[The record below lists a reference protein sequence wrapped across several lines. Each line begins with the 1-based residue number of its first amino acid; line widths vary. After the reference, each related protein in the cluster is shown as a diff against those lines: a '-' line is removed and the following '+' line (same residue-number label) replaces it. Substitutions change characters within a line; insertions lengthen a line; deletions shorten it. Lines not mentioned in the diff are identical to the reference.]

1 MYILICCLVFAA
13 THLRPDYP
21 TRIVILSERSE
32 LRPVHPGRFCGTKGT
47 HVATQPCSLADPL
60 GSPISFLFTFLQTP
74 LWSPK
79 PQPFSFQSILNSL
92 HKTPGVG
99 VPFRLSSPLSWAQN
113 NGSRTTIFLQC
124 RFSFF
129 HFRFSRF
136 PYSLPS
142 TVSRNSCVCHSYE
155 KLPGVYPI
163 LPKMETEMRLRR
175 RGKKIRGML
184 RRKCSRELGRD
195 FHGFKPCV
203 ERIEKDA
210 GGEIGSG

>member
-1 MYILICCLVFAA
+1 MLRCFVF
-13 THLRPDYP
+13 
-21 TRIVILSERSE
+21 
-32 LRPVHPGRFCGTKGT
+32 
-47 HVATQPCSLADPL
+47 VAKESPPADPID
-60 GSPISFLFTFLQTP
+60 SPISLLFTLLQTP
-74 LWSPK
+74 LPPSK
-79 PQPFSFQSILNSL
+79 PQRFYFQSIPDSL

-99 VPFRLSSPLSWAQN
+99 VPFRLSSPLSRGTEQRLTDHDL
-113 NGSRTTIFLQC
+113 SPMSIFF
-124 RFSFF
+124 FSNFP
-129 HFRFSRF
+129 FSRF

-142 TVSRNSCVCHSYE
+142 SVSRNSCVCHSYE

-184 RRKCSRELGRD
+184 RRKCSRELGCD
-195 FHGFKPCV
+195 FYGFKPCV

>member
-13 THLRPDYP
+13 THVRPDYP
-21 TRIVILSERSE
+21 TRMVILSERSE

-79 PQPFSFQSILNSL
+79 PQPLSFQSILNSL

-99 VPFRLSSPLSWAQN
+99 VPFRLSSPLSRAQN
-113 NGSRTTIFLQC
+113 NASRTTIFLQC

-129 HFRFSRF
+129 PIFLFPVSVLSSKFRISQLLCSPLLRKTGGGVLH
-136 PYSLPS
+136 SS
-142 TVSRNSCVCHSYE
+142 QNANGNAASEARQQNSRNAATQVQ
-155 KLPGVYPI
+155 P
-163 LPKMETEMRLRR
+163 R
-175 RGKKIRGML
+175 IRT
-184 RRKCSRELGRD
+184 
-195 FHGFKPCV
+195 
-203 ERIEKDA
+203 
-210 GGEIGSG
+210 